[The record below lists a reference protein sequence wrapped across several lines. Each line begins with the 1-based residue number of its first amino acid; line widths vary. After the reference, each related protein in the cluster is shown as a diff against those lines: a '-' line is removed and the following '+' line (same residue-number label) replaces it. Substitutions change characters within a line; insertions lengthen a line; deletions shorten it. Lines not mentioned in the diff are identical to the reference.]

1 MNICPCI
8 DTIYKGVDLTTA
20 LNEIKS
26 LGYRGFEFWHT
37 EGKDL
42 ELMKSLMD
50 SLELYLVNFDAREVP
65 LTQPEVCR
73 YPVER

>member
-26 LGYRGFEFWHT
+26 LGYRGLSSGT
-37 EGKDL
+37 LK
-42 ELMKSLMD
+42 
-50 SLELYLVNFDAREVP
+50 ARTWN
-65 LTQPEVCR
+65 L
-73 YPVER
+73 